1 MLRYPPLRINLR
13 GGWLAF
19 LVREGLGSADKE
31 TMGMAEVFDPH
42 FRAMEKTNDKR
53 LSEYREASLV

>member
-1 MLRYPPLRINLR
+1 MLRYPPFRINLR

-31 TMGMAEVFDPH
+31 STGMAEVFDPH
-42 FRAMEKTNDKR
+42 FRATEKTNGNM
-53 LSEYREASLV
+53 LSEYRETSLV